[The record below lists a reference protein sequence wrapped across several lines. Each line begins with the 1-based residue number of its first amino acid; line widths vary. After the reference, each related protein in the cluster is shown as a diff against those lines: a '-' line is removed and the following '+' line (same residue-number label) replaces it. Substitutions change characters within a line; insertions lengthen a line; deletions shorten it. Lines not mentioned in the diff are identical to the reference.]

1 MKPKNELFMDAIEWL
16 IDNGL
21 AENQGDIAVKA
32 GLGPNLISRIKNG
45 HVKSVSDDA
54 IRALCDR
61 FRELNID
68 YLRGKSDCISRQQ
81 LADMKADEALNES
94 RRLFDA
100 NPLHEPRQRSTMDD
114 SFLLEKQFKKL
125 YDSIAGQHIAEQK
138 ERIIELNDRI
148 AEQSRTISRLE
159 KDVEA
164 KDHEISILKAKLQEF
179 EIVTTVITPGQKYPF
194 EVGVSETKDQP
205 SAKI

>member
-1 MKPKNELFMDAIEWL
+1 MDAIEWL

-45 HVKSVSDDA
+45 HVKAVSDDA

-81 LADMKADEALNES
+81 QINMNANAALREAQAL
-94 RRLFDA
+94 LDA
-100 NPLHEPRQRSTMDD
+100 NPPHEPRRHSAMDD
-114 SFLLEKQFKKL
+114 SFLLEKQFQKV
-125 YDSIAGQHIAEQK
+125 YDGIAGQYMDELKERVEEQK
-138 ERIIELNDRI
+138 QTIAIQRDTIESLKRENEMLRQQLSKYQADEI
-148 AEQSRTISRLE
+148 ISR
-159 KDVEA
+159 
-164 KDHEISILKAKLQEF
+164 H
-179 EIVTTVITPGQKYPF
+179 PF
-194 EVGVSETKDQP
+194 PVGVAEKEELH
-205 SAKI
+205 I

>member
-21 AENQGDIAVKA
+21 AENQGDIALKA

-45 HVKSVSDDA
+45 HVKAVSDDA

-68 YLRGKSDCISRQQ
+68 YLRGKSDYISRQQ
-81 LADMKADEALNES
+81 LN
-94 RRLFDA
+94 A
-100 NPLHEPRQRSTMDD
+100 NSPHEPCRHSAMDD
-114 SFLLEKQFKKL
+114 SFLLEKQFQKL
-125 YDSIAGQHIAEQK
+125 YDDIAGQYIAEQK
-138 ERIIELNDRI
+138 ERINELNDRI

-164 KDHEISILKAKLQEF
+164 KDHEISLLKASLNEY
-179 EIVTTVITPGQKYPF
+179 ELATTIITPGQKYPF

>member
-1 MKPKNELFMDAIEWL
+1 MKSKNELFMDAIEFL

-45 HVKSVSDDA
+45 HVKAVSDDA

-68 YLRGKSDCISRQQ
+68 YLRGKSDCISLQQ
-81 LADMKADEALNES
+81 LN
-94 RRLFDA
+94 A
-100 NPLHEPRQRSTMDD
+100 NLPHEPRRHSAIDD
-114 SFLLEKQFKKL
+114 SFLLEKQFKKV
-125 YDSIAGQHIAEQK
+125 YDGIVGQYIAEQK
-138 ERIIELNDRI
+138 NRINELNDRI

-159 KDVEA
+159 KDREA
-164 KDHEISILKAKLQEF
+164 KDHEISILKARLHEF
-179 EIVTTVITPGQKYPF
+179 EIATTIITPGQKYPF
-194 EVGVSETKDQP
+194 EVGVSETNDQP
-205 SAKI
+205 SAEI

>member
-1 MKPKNELFMDAIEWL
+1 MKTKNELFMDAIEWL

-54 IRALCDR
+54 IRALCSR
-61 FRELNID
+61 FTELNID

-81 LADMKADEALNES
+81 LADMKADEAIRKTQQIL
-94 RRLFDA
+94 DA
-100 NPLHEPRQRSTMDD
+100 NPPHEPRQRSTMDD
-114 SFLLEKQFKKL
+114 SFLLEKQFQNL

-179 EIVTTVITPGQKYPF
+179 EIATTVITPGQKYPF

>member
-45 HVKSVSDDA
+45 HVKAVSDDA

-81 LADMKADEALNES
+81 LADMKADEALKES
-94 RRLFDA
+94 RRLLDA
-100 NPLHEPRQRSTMDD
+100 NPPHEPRRHSAMDD
-114 SFLLEKQFKKL
+114 SFLLEKQFQKV
-125 YDSIAGQHIAEQK
+125 YDGIAGQYIDELKERVEEQK
-138 ERIIELNDRI
+138 QTIAIQRDTIDVLKRENELLRQQLSKYQTDELLSHHPFPLGV
-148 AEQSRTISRLE
+148 AD
-159 KDVEA
+159 KD
-164 KDHEISILKAKLQEF
+164 KI
-179 EIVTTVITPGQKYPF
+179 
-194 EVGVSETKDQP
+194 QP
-205 SAKI
+205 KV

>member
-1 MKPKNELFMDAIEWL
+1 MDAIEWL

-45 HVKSVSDDA
+45 HVKAVRDDA

-81 LADMKADEALNES
+81 LADMKADEALKES
-94 RRLFDA
+94 RRLLDT
-100 NPLHEPRQRSTMDD
+100 NPPHEPRRHSAMDD
-114 SFLLEKQFKKL
+114 SFLLEKQFQKV
-125 YDSIAGQHIAEQK
+125 YDGIAGQYIDELKERVEEQK
-138 ERIIELNDRI
+138 KTIAIQRETIDVLKRENELLRQQLNKYQTDEI
-148 AEQSRTISRLE
+148 LSHHPFPMGVADKEQI
-159 KDVEA
+159 
-164 KDHEISILKAKLQEF
+164 
-179 EIVTTVITPGQKYPF
+179 
-194 EVGVSETKDQP
+194 QP
-205 SAKI
+205 KV

>member
-1 MKPKNELFMDAIEWL
+1 MKTKNDLFMDAIEWL

-81 LADMKADEALNES
+81 SADKALAES
-94 RRLFDA
+94 RRLLDA
-100 NPLHEPRQRSTMDD
+100 NPPHEPRRHSAMDD
-114 SFLLEKQFKKL
+114 SFLLEKQFQKV
-125 YDSIAGQHIAEQK
+125 YDGIAGRHIEELKDRIEEQK
-138 ERIIELNDRI
+138 
-148 AEQSRTISRLE
+148 QTISIQRDTIEYLKRE
-159 KDVEA
+159 NESLRQQLSKYQTD
-164 KDHEISILKAKLQEF
+164 EILSHH
-179 EIVTTVITPGQKYPF
+179 PF
-194 EVGVSETKDQP
+194 PMGVADKEQIQP
-205 SAKI
+205 KV

>member
-45 HVKSVSDDA
+45 HVKAVSDDA

-81 LADMKADEALNES
+81 LADMKADKVLEES
-94 RRLFDA
+94 RRLLDA
-100 NPLHEPRQRSTMDD
+100 NPPHEPRRHSAMDD
-114 SFLLEKQFKKL
+114 SFLLEKQFQKV
-125 YDSIAGQHIAEQK
+125 YDGIAGQYIDELKERVEEQK
-138 ERIIELNDRI
+138 KTIAIQRDTIDVLKRENELLR
-148 AEQSRTISRLE
+148 QQLS
-159 KDVEA
+159 
-164 KDHEISILKAKLQEF
+164 
-179 EIVTTVITPGQKYPF
+179 KYQTDELLSHHPF
-194 EVGVSETKDQP
+194 PVGVADKDQIQP
-205 SAKI
+205 EI

>member
-1 MKPKNELFMDAIEWL
+1 MVICAKMKTKNDLFMDAIEWL

-81 LADMKADEALNES
+81 SADKVLAES
-94 RRLFDA
+94 RRLLDA
-100 NPLHEPRQRSTMDD
+100 NPPHEPRQHSAMDD
-114 SFLLEKQFKKL
+114 SFLLEKQFQKV
-125 YDSIAGQHIAEQK
+125 YDGIAGQYIEELKERVEEQK
-138 ERIIELNDRI
+138 KAIAIQQDTIDVLKRENELLRQQLSKYQTDEI
-148 AEQSRTISRLE
+148 LSHHPFPMGVADKEQI
-159 KDVEA
+159 
-164 KDHEISILKAKLQEF
+164 
-179 EIVTTVITPGQKYPF
+179 
-194 EVGVSETKDQP
+194 QP
-205 SAKI
+205 KV

>member
-1 MKPKNELFMDAIEWL
+1 MKTKNELFMDVIEWL

-45 HVKSVSDDA
+45 HVKSVSEDA

-81 LADMKADEALNES
+81 LADMKADETLKDS
-94 RRLFDA
+94 RRLLDT
-100 NPLHEPRQRSTMDD
+100 NPPHEPRRHSAMDD
-114 SFLLEKQFKKL
+114 SFLLEKQFQKL

-164 KDHEISILKAKLQEF
+164 KDHEISILKAKLHEF
-179 EIVTTVITPGQKYPF
+179 EIATTVITPGQKYPF

>member
-54 IRALCDR
+54 IRALCSR
-61 FRELNID
+61 FKELNID

-81 LADMKADEALNES
+81 QIDMKADAAIREAQAL
-94 RRLFDA
+94 LDA
-100 NPLHEPRQRSTMDD
+100 NPPHEPIRHSAMDE
-114 SFLLEKQFKKL
+114 SFILEKEFKKL
-125 YDSIAGQHIAEQK
+125 ITGHIINELK
-138 ERIIELNDRI
+138 ERITAQRETIDSQRDTIASLKRENELLR
-148 AEQSRTISRLE
+148 QQLS
-159 KDVEA
+159 
-164 KDHEISILKAKLQEF
+164 
-179 EIVTTVITPGQKYPF
+179 KYQTDELLSHHPF
-194 EVGVSETKDQP
+194 PVGVADKDQIKP
-205 SAKI
+205 EI

>member
-1 MKPKNELFMDAIEWL
+1 MVICAKMKPKNELFMDAIEWL

-45 HVKSVSDDA
+45 HVKAVSDDA

-81 LADMKADEALNES
+81 LADMKADEALKES
-94 RRLFDA
+94 RRLLDA
-100 NPLHEPRQRSTMDD
+100 NPPHEPRRHSAMDD
-114 SFLLEKQFKKL
+114 SFLLEKQFQKV
-125 YDSIAGQHIAEQK
+125 YDGIAGQYIDELKERVEEQK
-138 ERIIELNDRI
+138 KTIAIQRDTIDVLKRENELLRQQLSKYQTDEIISHHPFPMGVADK
-148 AEQSRTISRLE
+148 EQI
-159 KDVEA
+159 
-164 KDHEISILKAKLQEF
+164 
-179 EIVTTVITPGQKYPF
+179 
-194 EVGVSETKDQP
+194 QP
-205 SAKI
+205 KV

>member
-1 MKPKNELFMDAIEWL
+1 MVICAKMKTKNELFMDAIEWL

-61 FRELNID
+61 FMELNID

-81 LADMKADEALNES
+81 SADKLLAES
-94 RRLFDA
+94 RRLLDA
-100 NPLHEPRQRSTMDD
+100 NPPHEPLQHSAMDD
-114 SFLLEKQFKKL
+114 SFLLEKQFQKV
-125 YDSIAGQHIAEQK
+125 YDGIAGRHIEELKDRIEEQK
-138 ERIIELNDRI
+138 
-148 AEQSRTISRLE
+148 QTISIQRDTIEYLKRE
-159 KDVEA
+159 NESLRQQLSKYQTD
-164 KDHEISILKAKLQEF
+164 EILSHH
-179 EIVTTVITPGQKYPF
+179 PF
-194 EVGVSETKDQP
+194 PMGVADKEQIQP
-205 SAKI
+205 NI

>member
-45 HVKSVSDDA
+45 RVKAVSDDA

-81 LADMKADEALNES
+81 QNANSPHET
-94 RRLFDA
+94 RR
-100 NPLHEPRQRSTMDD
+100 HSVMDD
-114 SFLLEKQFKKL
+114 SFLLEKQFQKV
-125 YDSIAGQHIAEQK
+125 YDGIAGQYIEELKERVEEQK
-138 ERIIELNDRI
+138 QTIAIQRDTIDVLKRENELLRQQLSKYQTD
-148 AEQSRTISRLE
+148 
-159 KDVEA
+159 
-164 KDHEISILKAKLQEF
+164 EILSHN
-179 EIVTTVITPGQKYPF
+179 PF
-194 EVGVSETKDQP
+194 PVGVADKDQIQP
-205 SAKI
+205 NI

>member
-1 MKPKNELFMDAIEWL
+1 MDAIEWL

-81 LADMKADEALNES
+81 LN
-94 RRLFDA
+94 A
-100 NPLHEPRQRSTMDD
+100 NPPNEPRRHSAMDD
-114 SFLLEKQFKKL
+114 SFLLEKQFQKV
-125 YDSIAGQHIAEQK
+125 YDDIAGRHIEELEERVAEQK
-138 ERIIELNDRI
+138 QTIASQRDIIEYLKRENESLRQQLSKYQTDELLSHHPFPMGV
-148 AEQSRTISRLE
+148 AD
-159 KDVEA
+159 KD
-164 KDHEISILKAKLQEF
+164 KIQHEI
-179 EIVTTVITPGQKYPF
+179 
-194 EVGVSETKDQP
+194 
-205 SAKI
+205 

>member
-1 MKPKNELFMDAIEWL
+1 MDAIEWL

-81 LADMKADEALNES
+81 SADKVLAES
-94 RRLFDA
+94 RRLLDA
-100 NPLHEPRQRSTMDD
+100 NPPNEPRHHSAMDD
-114 SFLLEKQFKKL
+114 SFLLEKQFQKV
-125 YDSIAGQHIAEQK
+125 YDDIAGRHIEELEDRIKEQK
-138 ERIIELNDRI
+138 RTISSQHDIIELLKRENESLRQQLSKYQTD
-148 AEQSRTISRLE
+148 
-159 KDVEA
+159 
-164 KDHEISILKAKLQEF
+164 EILSHN
-179 EIVTTVITPGQKYPF
+179 PF
-194 EVGVSETKDQP
+194 PVGVADKDQIQP
-205 SAKI
+205 NI

>member
-45 HVKSVSDDA
+45 HVKAVSDDA

-61 FRELNID
+61 FKELNID

-81 LADMKADEALNES
+81 LN
-94 RRLFDA
+94 A
-100 NPLHEPRQRSTMDD
+100 NPPHEPRQHSAMDD
-114 SFLLEKQFKKL
+114 SFILEKQFQKV
-125 YDSIAGQHIAEQK
+125 YDGIAGRHIEELEERVAEQK
-138 ERIIELNDRI
+138 QTIASQRDIIEYLKRENESLRQQLSKYQTDELLSHHPFPMGV
-148 AEQSRTISRLE
+148 AD
-159 KDVEA
+159 KD
-164 KDHEISILKAKLQEF
+164 KIQPEI
-179 EIVTTVITPGQKYPF
+179 
-194 EVGVSETKDQP
+194 
-205 SAKI
+205 